1 MSPFWSPEPLF
12 AGATVFILGGGP
24 SLRGFDFSRL
34 AGRRVIAV
42 NEAIKH
48 YPNADLLYF
57 WDDTW
62 FIKNRGIV
70 HYRQGLTAT
79 GSRVAAASQP
89 RLRRV
94 DIQPAAPL
102 QMCCQAVRKGRS
114 SGHTAVAL
122 AVACGAARVVLLG
135 YNMRLV
141 DGRSHY
147 HDAYAARDPER
158 MSGEWLPAFGG
169 WHAEAQAIGCE
180 IVNATPGSA
189 LTEFPMVDLD
199 AELEHGS
206 IAAAGA

>member
-1 MSPFWSPEPLF
+1 MSPFWVPEPIF

-24 SLRGFDFSRL
+24 SLCGFDFSRL

-48 YPNADLLYF
+48 YPAADLLYF

-62 FIKNRGIV
+62 FIKNRALV

-79 GSRVAAASQP
+79 GSRMAAASQP
-89 RLRRV
+89 RMCRI
-94 DIQPAAPL
+94 DIQAAAPL
-102 QMCCQAVRKGRS
+102 QRGAQAVRKGRS

-135 YNMRLV
+135 YDMRLV
-141 DGRSHY
+141 EGRSHF
-147 HDAYAARDPER
+147 HDAYAARDQER
-158 MSGEWLPAFGG
+158 MSGEWLPAFAG
-169 WHAEAQAIGCE
+169 WHAEALAVGCE

-189 LTEFPMVDLD
+189 LTEFPAVDLD

>member
-1 MSPFWSPEPLF
+1 MSPFWVPEPLF
-12 AGATVFILGGGP
+12 TGAAVFILGGGP
-24 SLRGFDFSRL
+24 SLRGFDFARL

-48 YPNADLLYF
+48 YPDADLLYF

-62 FIKNRGIV
+62 FLRNRALV

-79 GSRVAAASQP
+79 GSRMAAASQP
-89 RLRRV
+89 RLRRI
-94 DIQPAAPL
+94 DIQANAPL
-102 QMCCQAVRKGRS
+102 QRGGQAVRKGRS

-135 YNMRLV
+135 YDMRLV
-141 DGRSHY
+141 DGRSHF
-147 HDAYAARDPER
+147 HDSYVARDPER
-158 MSGEWLPAFGG
+158 MNGEWLPAFAG
-169 WHAEAQAIGCE
+169 WRDEAAAVGCE

-189 LTEFPMVDLD
+189 LTEFPAVDLD
-199 AELEHGS
+199 AEFAHGS